1 MSPVFRIC
9 GCRGRLRSAPAG
21 SGRGGSAGPGS
32 MTIHRV
38 GTGGARNHVSDL
50 TSLGDFL
57 QRRREALQP
66 EDVGLPRGVRRRTAG
81 LRREEVALL
90 SHMSTDYYA
99 RLERGTGPTPSE
111 QMLTALAQGL
121 HLSLAERDH
130 LFHLAGHRP
139 PLRHSGT
146 EHISP
151 GMLRVL
157 DRLDD
162 TPAEIVTE
170 LGETLRQSR
179 LGVALLGDAT
189 LRSGPARTIGYRWF
203 TDASA
208 RAAYPPRSRRR
219 SPACTPRVCASSSP
233 PTAPGRAPPS
243 WPTTCAR
250 AATTSPPCG
259 SPTRS
264 ARDPRRSS
272 ASCIPRSAGSTCR
285 ARRFSTRTTPTAC
298 SSTRAARQRER
309 RETPT
314 ARGHRGR
321 LRPLRGGSAISG

>member
-1 MSPVFRIC
+1 M
-9 GCRGRLRSAPAG
+9 
-21 SGRGGSAGPGS
+21 
-32 MTIHRV
+32 
-38 GTGGARNHVSDL
+38 SDL

-66 EDVGLPRGVRRRTAG
+66 EDVGLARGLRRRTAG

-139 PLRHSGT
+139 PLRHAGT

-151 GMLRVL
+151 GMLRIL

-179 LGVALLGDAT
+179 LGIALLGDAR
-189 LRSGPARTIGYRWF
+189 LRSGPARSIGYRWF

-208 RAAYPPRSRRR
+208 RAAYPPEEQATLSR
-219 SPACTPRVCASSSP
+219 VY
-233 PTAPGRAPPS
+233 
-243 WPTTCAR
+243 
-250 AATTSPPCG
+250 AAG
-259 SPTRS
+259 LRELV
-264 ARDPRRSS
+264 
-272 ASCIPRSAGSTCR
+272 
-285 ARRFSTRTTPTAC
+285 
-298 SSTRAARQRER
+298 AARGPDSRVAALADDLRALSDEFAALWLAH
-309 RETPT
+309 EVG
-314 ARGHRGR
+314 ARPPAVKRFLHPEVGR
-321 LRPLRGGSAISG
+321 LDLSCQTLVDPDHAHRLLVYTAQPGSESAEKLRLLAVIGTTAGR